1 MKPLHYILS
10 CSILA
15 AVAILSCSKE
25 TETLFGNQEK
35 KIESYVQTLLK
46 SHEGAFVCYQDG
58 VTRVTVKRSAAET
71 EDSLNTDGLAALWY
85 AGYTF
90 TGSVSVSNLF
100 TTNYTEVT
108 NTWAV
113 SDSSIFKIAMV
124 RPSEGELV
132 DGLRRGL
139 PGVKAGDECYILF
152 SGKYGFGDRI
162 LGTIPA
168 NAALAYHIWV
178 QSISNE

>member
-1 MKPLHYILS
+1 M
-10 CSILA
+10 
-15 AVAILSCSKE
+15 
-25 TETLFGNQEK
+25 
-35 KIESYVQTLLK
+35 LK

-71 EDSLNTDGLAALWY
+71 EDSLKTDGLAALWY

-132 DGLRRGL
+132 DGLRAFSARFLQMLHWPTIFGSKAYRTNEYEKMAIYRSFRFACSGL
-139 PGVKAGDECYILF
+139 RAREI
-152 SGKYGFGDRI
+152 GK
-162 LGTIPA
+162 
-168 NAALAYHIWV
+168 
-178 QSISNE
+178 

>member
-1 MKPLHYILS
+1 
-10 CSILA
+10 
-15 AVAILSCSKE
+15 
-25 TETLFGNQEK
+25 
-35 KIESYVQTLLK
+35 
-46 SHEGAFVCYQDG
+46 
-58 VTRVTVKRSAAET
+58 
-71 EDSLNTDGLAALWY
+71 
-85 AGYTF
+85 
-90 TGSVSVSNLF
+90 
-100 TTNYTEVT
+100 VT

>member
-1 MKPLHYILS
+1 
-10 CSILA
+10 
-15 AVAILSCSKE
+15 
-25 TETLFGNQEK
+25 
-35 KIESYVQTLLK
+35 
-46 SHEGAFVCYQDG
+46 
-58 VTRVTVKRSAAET
+58 
-71 EDSLNTDGLAALWY
+71 
-85 AGYTF
+85 
-90 TGSVSVSNLF
+90 
-100 TTNYTEVT
+100 
-108 NTWAV
+108 
-113 SDSSIFKIAMV
+113 MV